1 MASSSHARDE
11 NASVA
16 ASQRADKSA
25 AFCPSM
31 RKRPS
36 ANSEMNLR
44 RPASASGAVVQRA
57 ETRAGLGNSSTE
69 RADKIMDELLLCEYN
84 LRKKISRAR
93 EAGDFST
100 AQIAEIEALKIQQKD
115 LADEI
120 ME

>member
-1 MASSSHARDE
+1 MASSWHARDE
-11 NASVA
+11 KASVA

-44 RPASASGAVVQRA
+44 RPASASDAVVQRA

-69 RADKIMDELLLCEYN
+69 RADKIMDELRALGHYPKALTAATGCEYN
-84 LRKKISRAR
+84 LRKKYPEPEKLETSAQHRLQKSRR
-93 EAGDFST
+93 
-100 AQIAEIEALKIQQKD
+100 
-115 LADEI
+115 
-120 ME
+120 